1 MKKLPNL
8 VNYFHLLRGP
18 NGIVFDW
25 NERQILKLLTED
37 SSILNTFAK
46 AFRQMFVKDTV
57 KAVALLEFSNYC
69 CCSCKYCGL
78 STYNNKVLRYR
89 LTKQEILSAAQNA
102 KDAGFKWLV
111 MQSGEDVSF
120 SQNVLC
126 DIIRS
131 VKKLGMDI
139 ILSCG
144 EKSYQEYDAYYKAGA
159 RGYLLRIE
167 TSDKDLYN
175 QINPQKSW
183 KRRDQCLRELKK
195 IGYKIV
201 SGIMVGLPG
210 QDDKSIADD
219 LVYLRKIG
227 ADMIGIGPFI
237 PHKETPFANEKG
249 GTLDLALRTMAV
261 ARLLFPQSGI
271 IATTALDA
279 IDEAKN
285 GCKFALETMAD
296 VVMCKVTP
304 KSVVDRF
311 DLFGAGKNGN
321 CSNSVIDWLRQQKRT
336 LSFKI

>member
-1 MKKLPNL
+1 MKTKIPKLS
-8 VNYFHLLRGP
+8 
-18 NGIVFDW
+18 
-25 NERQILKLLTED
+25 EEQILNLLTMD
-37 SSILNTFAK
+37 QSILYTLAK
-46 AFRQMFVKDTV
+46 ESRQGFVKDTV
-57 KAVALLEFSNYC
+57 RALALLEFSNYC
-69 CCSCKYCGL
+69 RCSCKYCGL
-78 STYNNKVLRYR
+78 STYNNKLSRYR
-89 LTKQEILSAAQNA
+89 LTKEEILSAAQNA
-102 KDAGFKWLV
+102 KNAGFKWLV
-111 MQSGEDVSF
+111 MQSGEDASF

-131 VKKLGMDI
+131 VKKLGMNI

-144 EKSYQEYDAYYKAGA
+144 EKSYQEYEAYYKAGA
-159 RGYLLRIE
+159 SGYLLRIE

-183 KRRDQCLRELKK
+183 ERRDQCLRDLKK

-210 QDDKSIADD
+210 QNLQSIAHD
-219 LVYLRKIG
+219 LVYLRQMDV
-227 ADMIGIGPFI
+227 DMIGIGQFI

-285 GCKFALETMAD
+285 GCKFALETMAN

-304 KSVVDRF
+304 KDVVERF

-321 CSNSVIDWLRQQKRT
+321 CSNSVIDWLHKQKRSV
-336 LSFKI
+336 SFNI